1 MAFKFSPKYLH
12 LNPPLLQTRA
22 GLLSLIVNFLAIKLK
37 AGDSK
42 KNRSDQD
49 SSDRAAFPI
58 RAIVQ
63 MIFLYLCE
71 IFPEFEVDSI
81 KCCQV
86 CCTWK
91 IDSEETKNDS
101 FKQLSGSGGFLGKVG
116 VSIFSWLKIISY

>member
-1 MAFKFSPKYLH
+1 M
-12 LNPPLLQTRA
+12 
-22 GLLSLIVNFLAIKLK
+22 IVNFLAIKLQ

-42 KNRSDQD
+42 KSDQD
-49 SSDRAAFPI
+49 SSDRAAFPV

-63 MIFLYLCE
+63 MISLYLCE

-101 FKQLSGSGGFLGKVG
+101 FKQISVSGGFLGKVG
-116 VSIFSWLKIISY
+116 VSIFLG

>member
-1 MAFKFSPKYLH
+1 MAFTFSPKYFH
-12 LNPPLLQTRA
+12 FQPPLPQTRT
-22 GLLSLIVNFLAIKLK
+22 GLLSLVVNFLAINLKL
-37 AGDSK
+37 AIK

-101 FKQLSGSGGFLGKVG
+101 FRQLSVSGGFLGKVG